1 MTGISSKII
10 IGATP
15 TPATEQE
22 LRTSFGA
29 KPDAVVSMS
38 VFEVRVDGRTRYCCW
53 SGGELLRDPN
63 GIGGPMPHLTQAG
76 QGACEAL
83 MRLPYL
89 YGRDGEFLHSLVF
102 HEVKLGKTPLQR
114 KIIAAFRMT
123 ADANAVICF
132 VGDLAVELD
141 GHMSPAFNL
150 KGAVDIAD
158 VAGMMPPGSRRHG

>member
-53 SGGELLRDPN
+53 AGGKLLADQSGSGN
-63 GIGGPMPHLTQAG
+63 VAPHLTLAG
-76 QGACEAL
+76 KGACEAL

-89 YGRDGEFLHSLVF
+89 YDQDGAFLYTLVF
-102 HEVKLGKTPLQR
+102 HGVALGKTPLQR
-114 KIIAAFRMT
+114 KIIAAFRMS
-123 ADANAVICF
+123 ADVNAVICF

-141 GHMSPAFNL
+141 GHMSLAFNL
-150 KGAVDIAD
+150 NGAVDIAD
-158 VAGMMPPGSRRHG
+158 ITGMTPHGVRRRA